1 MVELKETI
9 DYLWLFLLA
18 AGLGAI
24 GGLAFEL
31 MQTRLGETGLLE
43 FPSRR
48 GAFRDLGFWA
58 SVLIGAIAAV
68 ASLWVFPP
76 EVHTTVTQGGRSTT
90 TTTEYDLIK
99 VVGLSL
105 IVGSAGSSF
114 LSALQARALAK
125 VKAQE
130 AEITRRV
137 ANEQI
142 SLLEEH
148 IEAGTPTEQL
158 GMQLEAARTALEAT
172 RTSGPGNPSF
182 S

>member
-1 MVELKETI
+1 MVELRETV
-9 DYLWLFLLA
+9 DYVWLFVLA
-18 AGLGAI
+18 GGLGAV

-31 MQTRLGETGLLE
+31 MQTRLGETGMLE
-43 FPSRR
+43 IPSRR
-48 GAFRDLGFWA
+48 GTYRDVGFWA
-58 SVLIGAIAAV
+58 SILIGAIAAV

-76 EVHTTVTQGGRSTT
+76 EVNTTVTEGGRST

-148 IEAGTPTEQL
+148 VEAGTPSEQL
-158 GMQLEAARTALEAT
+158 GTQLEAARSAVEAT
-172 RTSGPGNPSF
+172 RTSGPGNPTF
-182 S
+182 G

>member
-43 FPSRR
+43 IPSRR

-76 EVHTTVTQGGRSTT
+76 EVHTTVAQGGKST

-148 IEAGTPTEQL
+148 LEAGTPPEQL
-158 GMQLEAARTALEAT
+158 GTQLEAARTALEAT